1 MYKILL
7 VFWHM
12 GELGILLSRFTDLYV
27 GRSHHC
33 AVGLCFPRPR
43 RLLFRGA
50 GRYGKGGTCPNQVLT
65 QFHFNFSLTPM
76 ATTGIGLLLNL
87 TRSYCIQVY
96 IPPAASILFIS
107 VFLSCLTQNIFLYS
121 SECQTMSPPIFLYLP
136 AFLQLLLLVVDKYD
150 RLSGTRQFCRA
161 LTYPVRAAA
170 AAPPRQRRRIP
181 QLRRV
186 VTAIIIFGCHQG
198 PITVFQHPFLHALRT
213 IFIHHQAS
221 WHPPRPHSA
230 HQLSAFVTCFNGTV

>member
-1 MYKILL
+1 MKLAHLRDLSLCNDLGARLYQAAATYYKQVEVTTVLL
-7 VFWHM
+7 AFVFQ
-12 GELGILLSRFTDLYV
+12 GREGFYLGAPEVMPSFHTISM
-27 GRSHHC
+27 
-33 AVGLCFPRPR
+33 
-43 RLLFRGA
+43 
-50 GRYGKGGTCPNQVLT
+50 
-65 QFHFNFSLTPM
+65 FHFNHS
-76 ATTGIGLLLNL
+76 
-87 TRSYCIQVY
+87 
-96 IPPAASILFIS
+96 
-107 VFLSCLTQNIFLYS
+107 LTQNISPYF
-121 SECQTMSPPIFLYLP
+121 SEFQTFSPPKFLYLP
-136 AFLQLLLLVVDKYD
+136 TSLLLLLLVVDKYD

-170 AAPPRQRRRIP
+170 AAPQRRRTP

-230 HQLSAFVTCFNGTV
+230 HQLSAFVACFNGTV